1 MRQLAE
7 DDQDGQAEDEAGDYR
22 LGEEFR
28 DPADAEEARGDQHEA
43 GAQSQGRRVRRSLRV
58 PATLK
63 LASSEPDSTDT
74 VDTGPTTSCRDEPKI
89 AYATSATGT
98 A

>member
-1 MRQLAE
+1 MVRPSTKPVTIGLERNSATQPMP
-7 DDQDGQAEDEAGDYR
+7 R
-22 LGEEFR
+22 K
-28 DPADAEEARGDQHEA
+28 PAVTRTRPAPRARAAVYDAACA
-43 GAQSQGRRVRRSLRV
+43 V
-58 PATLK
+58 PATPK

-74 VDTGPTTSCRDEPKI
+74 VDTGPTMSCRDEPKI

>member
-1 MRQLAE
+1 MVRPRTKPVTIGLDRNSAIQPMP
-7 DDQDGQAEDEAGDYR
+7 R
-22 LGEEFR
+22 K
-28 DPADAEEARGDQHEA
+28 PAATRTSPEPSASAAVYDAACA
-43 GAQSQGRRVRRSLRV
+43 V
-58 PATLK
+58 PATPK
-63 LASSEPDSTDT
+63 LARNDPDSTDT

>member
-1 MRQLAE
+1 MVRPRTKPVTIGLERNSATQPIP
-7 DDQDGQAEDEAGDYR
+7 R
-22 LGEEFR
+22 K
-28 DPADAEEARGDQHEA
+28 PAATRTRPEPSARAAVYDAACA
-43 GAQSQGRRVRRSLRV
+43 V
-58 PATLK
+58 PATPK
-63 LASSEPDSTDT
+63 LARNDPDSTDT